1 MKIDLILKDATDR
14 NASDIHLKAGRPPVA
29 RIDGKLHDLE
39 GYEILTDSNL
49 NDIIEKIVPER
60 MRELLFE
67 KRELDLSY
75 KPTNLDARFRVNVF
89 FQKNHP
95 GLVMRQIPSDIPSID
110 SLGFD
115 SVLKDIVK
123 KEQGLVLVTGPTG
136 SGKSTTLAA
145 MINEIN
151 EFESKHI
158 ITIED
163 PMEFVQTDKKCLI
176 NQREVGMD
184 TLSFKEALRRA
195 LRQDPDIILI
205 GEMRDAETINIA
217 TTAAETGHLVF
228 STLHTNDAK
237 QSVNRIINTF
247 PPEEHYQV
255 RMKLAMVLNA
265 IISQSLLPR
274 KNSNGRIA
282 VQEIMI
288 NTSTIRVLIEEGRI
302 GEIDKVI
309 EDSRTFYKMISKN
322 QALFDKWEA
331 GLIEQSDALG
341 ISNNPTD
348 LKLKME
354 PAKFAMEK
362 EAEKRAIPLGW
373 SKKK

>member
-1 MKIDLILKDATDR
+1 LILRDATSL
-14 NASDIHLKAGRPPVA
+14 NASDIHLKAGRPPVV
-29 RIDGKLHDLE
+29 RIDGKLHNLD
-39 GYEILTDSNL
+39 GYEVLTDSNL
-49 NDIIEKIVPER
+49 NYIIEKIVPER

-163 PMEFVQTDKKCLI
+163 PMEFVQNDKKCLI

-237 QSVNRIINTF
+237 QSVDRIINTF

-274 KNSNGRIA
+274 KDSNGRIA

-309 EDSRTFYKMISKN
+309 EYSRTFYKMITQPSHK
-322 QALFDKWEA
+322 D
-331 GLIEQSDALG
+331 
-341 ISNNPTD
+341 TV
-348 LKLKME
+348 
-354 PAKFAMEK
+354 
-362 EAEKRAIPLGW
+362 IPYQL
-373 SKKK
+373 